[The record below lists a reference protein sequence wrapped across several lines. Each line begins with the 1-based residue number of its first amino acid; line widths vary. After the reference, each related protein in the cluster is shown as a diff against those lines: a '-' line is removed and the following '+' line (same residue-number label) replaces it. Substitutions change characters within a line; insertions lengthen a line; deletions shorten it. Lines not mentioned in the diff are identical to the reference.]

1 MQNYDFKHVFLLI
14 LHFYTFFKIFFRFIF
29 SPYLFSPVAWA
40 MSSLIT
46 SSISI
51 STGQNRLRAVWVE
64 PKKNELQRHE
74 WRVVALITH
83 HECSSVGSHSP
94 DLLCAHH
101 PQVCHEHGRYFG
113 QWNLSRG
120 DMSLPNGSI
129 IFCPTSW
136 NADVMTGAGA
146 AMLDQR

>member
-1 MQNYDFKHVFLLI
+1 MQSYDYKHTLLYI
-14 LHFYTFFKIFFRFIF
+14 FHLYTFLSSFISCF
-29 SPYLFSPVAWA
+29 LHICTAWA

-51 STGQNRLRAVWVE
+51 STGQKRAVWGE
-64 PKKNELQRHE
+64 PKKKELQAHE
-74 WRVVALITH
+74 WRLVALVTH
-83 HECSSVGSHSP
+83 YVCSEVGSHSP
-94 DLLCAHH
+94 DLLCVHH

-120 DMSLPNGSI
+120 DMSLTNGSI
-129 IFCPTSW
+129 NFCPTSW
-136 NADVMTGAGA
+136 NAHVMTGAWA

>member
-1 MQNYDFKHVFLLI
+1 MQVFKNI
-14 LHFYTFFKIFFRFIF
+14 
-29 SPYLFSPVAWA
+29 YLF
-40 MSSLIT
+40 M
-46 SSISI
+46 
-51 STGQNRLRAVWVE
+51 AV
-64 PKKNELQRHE
+64 P
-74 WRVVALITH
+74 
-83 HECSSVGSHSP
+83 S
-94 DLLCAHH
+94 LLCCLDFSLVAESGWTHH
-101 PQVCHEHGRYFG
+101 PQVCHDHGRYLG